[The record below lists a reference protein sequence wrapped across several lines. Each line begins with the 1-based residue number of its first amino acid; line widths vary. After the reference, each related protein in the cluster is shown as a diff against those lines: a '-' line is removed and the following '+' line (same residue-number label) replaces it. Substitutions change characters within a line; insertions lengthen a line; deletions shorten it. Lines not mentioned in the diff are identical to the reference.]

1 MYTVT
6 YAMSAT
12 IWEAVAMKSAVHVQ
26 VLMLHMKMMLLSE
39 NIVNISRWEQGIVNR
54 KMLLQATVTL
64 PYKST

>member
-1 MYTVT
+1 
-6 YAMSAT
+6 
-12 IWEAVAMKSAVHVQ
+12 MKSAVHVQ